1 MIRGMEEKN
10 LIKNTTGY
18 DEETTIDLVEIFYLL
33 LENIWKIIICMIV
46 CGGLAFGGTKLLIE
60 PTFLATSKIYV
71 VSASNNSVIN
81 LSDLQ
86 VGSQLTSDYQELL
99 VARPVLQDVI
109 KNLNLDMDYKELEKT
124 ISITNTSGTRILN
137 INVTT
142 KNAQTSAD
150 IANELAKQATVY
162 LPEVMETESPNI
174 VESAIAPSKKAA
186 PSYAKNTLLG
196 VLIGAVLMCGY
207 LIVKYVANDTVVTAE
222 DVEKYFGTMP
232 LGSIPESRTSSKK
245 RKKGGN

>member
-1 MIRGMEEKN
+1 MEENKVVRRSLN
-10 LIKNTTGY
+10 
-18 DEETTIDLVEIFYLL
+18 DDAEETIDLVEVFYLL
-33 LENIWKIIICMIV
+33 LDNIWKIIICMV
-46 CGGLAFGGTKLLIE
+46 LCGLIALGYTKIFVK
-60 PTFLATSKIYV
+60 PTYLATSKIYV

-109 KNLNLDMDYKELEKT
+109 KALNLDMDYKELEKT
-124 ISITNTSGTRILN
+124 ISISNTSGTRILA

-142 KNAQTSAD
+142 RNAQTSAD

-174 VESAIAPSKKAA
+174 VESAVAPTKKAA
-186 PSYAKNTLLG
+186 PSYAKNTLIG

-207 LIVKYVANDTVVTAE
+207 LIIKFVANDTIVTAE

-232 LGSIPESRTSSKK
+232 LGSIPESRSSSKK

>member
-1 MIRGMEEKN
+1 MEENKVVRRSLN
-10 LIKNTTGY
+10 
-18 DEETTIDLVEIFYLL
+18 DDAEETIDLVEVFYLL
-33 LENIWKIIICMIV
+33 LDNIWKIIICMV
-46 CGGLAFGGTKLLIE
+46 LCGLIALGYTKIFVK
-60 PTFLATSKIYV
+60 PTYLATSKIYV

-86 VGSQLTSDYQELL
+86 VGSQLTSDYQELML
-99 VARPVLQDVI
+99 ARPILQDVI
-109 KNLNLDMDYKELEKT
+109 KNLNLNMDYKELEKT
-124 ISITNTSGTRILN
+124 IEITNTSGTRILA

-142 KNAQTSAD
+142 RNAQTSAD

-174 VESAIAPSKKAA
+174 VESAVAPTKKAA
-186 PSYAKNTLLG
+186 PSYAKNTLIG

-207 LIVKYVANDTVVTAE
+207 LIIKFVANDTIVTAE

-232 LGSIPESRTSSKK
+232 LGSIPESRASSKK

>member
-1 MIRGMEEKN
+1 MEEKN

-86 VGSQLTSDYQELL
+86 VGTQLTSDYQELL
-99 VARPVLQDVI
+99 LIRPILQDVI
-109 KNLNLDMDYKELEKT
+109 KNLNLDMGYKDLESM
-124 ISITNTSGTRILN
+124 ISITNTSDTRILS

-142 KNAQTSAD
+142 TNAQTSAD
-150 IANELAKQATVY
+150 IANELAKQATIY
-162 LPEVMETESPNI
+162 LPEIMEIEAPNI
-174 VESAIAPSKKAA
+174 VESAIAPSRRAN
-186 PSYAKNTLLG
+186 PSYSKNTLIG
-196 VLIGAVLMCGY
+196 MLIGMVLVCGI
-207 LIVKYVANDTVVTAE
+207 LIIKHVTNDTVVNAE
-222 DVEKYFGTMP
+222 DFERCFGTMP
-232 LGSIPESRTSSKK
+232 LGSIPEYEKSSKK
-245 RKKGGN
+245 KKKGGY